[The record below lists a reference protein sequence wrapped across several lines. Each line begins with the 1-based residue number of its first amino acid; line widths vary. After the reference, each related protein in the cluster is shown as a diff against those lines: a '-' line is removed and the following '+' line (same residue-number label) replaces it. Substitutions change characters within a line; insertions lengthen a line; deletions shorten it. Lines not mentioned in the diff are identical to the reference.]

1 MSMMTKPAWERIYLI
16 DKEIASGKF
25 PNTEYLAR
33 RCREEYGLETCST
46 STISRDTDFMR
57 ERQFAPIAY
66 NAKKRGY
73 YYEEK
78 TFRIPG
84 SFATAE
90 DMQAICIV
98 KNLLAMYNGSPVYE
112 AAKQLLDT
120 ITAPLADKKNPNW
133 FENRIVAPQPAVS
146 VVQNDVWDA
155 ITRSLKENRVIE
167 FDYRGANDDEY
178 KRRRVRPYQLLFDS
192 GAWLVYGYA
201 EERRAIR
208 IFLLSRMKNVS
219 PAADTFLLPCDFDFR
234 ANTGGSHFG
243 VFVGQKKYH
252 FRITFYDEAARFVR
266 ERVWAD
272 DQRVKENDDGVVIS
286 FTSSQFEKVLEWVLS
301 QGCSAKPLAPQ
312 VLVDAWKEQIRQMQK
327 CAECAEGDADNEFCD
342 N

>member
-1 MSMMTKPAWERIYLI
+1 MGMMTKPAWERIYLI

-33 RCREEYGLETCST
+33 RCRDEYGLDTCST
-46 STISRDTDFMR
+46 STISRDIDFMR

-66 NAKKRGY
+66 NAKRRGY

-90 DMQAICIV
+90 DMQAVCIV

-120 ITAPLADKKNPNW
+120 ITAPLADKENPGW
-133 FENRIVAPQPAVS
+133 FENRIVVPQPAAS
-146 VVQNDVWDA
+146 AVQGDVWGA
-155 ITRSLKENRVIE
+155 VLCALKENRVME
-167 FDYRGANDDEY
+167 FDYRGANDDGY

-192 GAWLVYGYA
+192 GAWFVYGYA

-208 IFLLSRMKNVS
+208 IFLLSRMKN
-219 PAADTFLLPCDFDFR
+219 AATADDTFMLPCDFDFR
-234 ANTGGSHFG
+234 ANIGGSHFG
-243 VFVGQKKYH
+243 VYIGQKKYR
-252 FRITFYDEAARFVR
+252 FRITFYGDAALSVR
-266 ERVWAD
+266 ERNWAD
-272 DQRVKENDDGVVIS
+272 DQRVEERDGGVVVG

-301 QGCSAKPLAPQ
+301 HGGNAKPLAPRI
-312 VLVDAWKEQIRQMQK
+312 LVESWKAHIEQMKK
-327 CAECAEGDADNEFCD
+327 CAEEV
-342 N
+342 